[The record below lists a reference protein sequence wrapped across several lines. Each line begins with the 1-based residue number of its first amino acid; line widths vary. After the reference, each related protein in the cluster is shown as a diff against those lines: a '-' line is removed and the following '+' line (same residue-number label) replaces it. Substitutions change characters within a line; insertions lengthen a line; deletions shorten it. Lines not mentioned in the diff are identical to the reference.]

1 MIIVICVG
9 ENDNNLRQVLSQLQ
23 DLLDMF
29 YNNRIVYW
37 IVLNVSNS
45 HPLNVS
51 KLNNGIENGCKKL
64 KKFHYIV
71 CGYLEVAEV
80 CKSINY

>member
-29 YNNRIVYW
+29 YNNRI

-51 KLNNGIENGCKKL
+51 KLNNGIEPVCKKL
-64 KKFHYIV
+64 KKILYID